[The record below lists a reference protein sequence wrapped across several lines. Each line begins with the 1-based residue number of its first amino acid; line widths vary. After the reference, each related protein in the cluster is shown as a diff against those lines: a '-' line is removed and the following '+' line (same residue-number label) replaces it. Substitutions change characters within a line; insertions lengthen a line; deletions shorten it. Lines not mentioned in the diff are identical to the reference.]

1 MGVGNEDA
9 PATPQA
15 ILLAEWQEARKQIDA
30 LDTLLSGLRKNG
42 FAFITALLAADSI
55 IGQATGQASI
65 VLSPQVKLGVMV
77 TTLVLIVGQ
86 YATDRF
92 YTILQQAFAKAASE
106 IERGWIKNK
115 DLHLEQPGPTMVV
128 GLVYEEKHGWVFVDA
143 LYLMFGVADLVLG
156 YFILQPDTMNLFP
169 WLVVAGLLVLA
180 VGAVLMHLARGRH
193 EKLKNLDLKSMM

>member
-1 MGVGNEDA
+1 MGNEGT
-9 PATPQA
+9 PTTPQA
-15 ILLAEWQEARKQIDA
+15 ILLAEWQESRKQIDA
-30 LDTLLSGLRKNG
+30 LDSLLSGLRKNG

-128 GLVYEEKHGWVFVDA
+128 GLVYKEKHGWVFVDA
-143 LYLMFGVADLVLG
+143 LYLMFGLADLVLG

-180 VGAVLMHLARGRH
+180 VGVVLMHQARGRH